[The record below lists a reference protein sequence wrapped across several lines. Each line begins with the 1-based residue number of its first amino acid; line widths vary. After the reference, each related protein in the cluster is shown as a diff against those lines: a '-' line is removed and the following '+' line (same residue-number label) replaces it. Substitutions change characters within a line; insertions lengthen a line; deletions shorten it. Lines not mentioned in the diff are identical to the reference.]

1 MAPKVVIC
9 ADSCLK
15 RLINAKVWCC
25 PSASATGRI
34 RRKRRRG
41 SKRIQMTSSPSK
53 TNKTSRNII
62 VRFFSNLGPGLI
74 TGAADDD
81 PSGIATYSTAGALLG
96 TGQLWT
102 ALITWPLMASVQMM
116 CARIG
121 MVTGRGLAGAFQH
134 KFPRAVIAVFA
145 IALLIANT
153 INIGADLSGMADAAE
168 MLSGIKSHYF
178 VVIFGVA
185 IAVATVQFRYH
196 QIASILKYLALTLFA
211 YVITAFVIGP
221 QWSKVAHDTFIPSLP
236 KGHEG
241 WAMLVAILGTTISPY
256 LFFWQ
261 SSQEVEEEKA
271 MGRRMLAWRRGAT
284 RREIAV
290 RKMDVGIGTFFSN
303 LVMYFI
309 ILSTALTLHAHG
321 TMNIETTKQAAEAL
335 LPLAEKFAYL
345 LFTVGIIGVGF
356 LAIPTLSG
364 SAAYAFAETFG
375 WHQGLDA
382 KFRSAHAFYAVVVLS
397 TLIGVA
403 LDFAGVNP
411 VKALY
416 WTAIINGL
424 LAPFLL
430 TGVWLVA
437 SDRKIM
443 QDQPSSRLGLAAVGI
458 TTLLMFAAAIGM
470 FVF

>member
-1 MAPKVVIC
+1 MPQDPAPRPKNPI
-9 ADSCLK
+9 K
-15 RLINAKVWCC
+15 W
-25 PSASATGRI
+25 
-34 RRKRRRG
+34 
-41 SKRIQMTSSPSK
+41 
-53 TNKTSRNII
+53 
-62 VRFFSNLGPGLI
+62 FFSNLGPGLI
-74 TGAADDD
+74 SGAADDD
-81 PSGIATYSTAGALLG
+81 PSGIATYSSAGALLG

-121 MVTGRGLAGAFQH
+121 MVTGQGLAGALRK
-134 KFPRAVIAVFA
+134 KFPKPLIAIA
-145 IALLIANT
+145 ALALLIANT

-168 MLSGIKSHYF
+168 MLSGINSHYF
-178 VVIFGVA
+178 VIFFGLG
-185 IAVATVQFRYH
+185 IAVATVRFRYH
-196 QIASILKYLALTLFA
+196 QIANVLKWLALTLFA
-211 YVITAFVIGP
+211 SVITGFVIGP
-221 QWSKVAHDTFIPSLP
+221 DWSKVAHDTFVPSLP

-271 MGRRMLAWRRGAT
+271 IGRRMLAWRQGAT
-284 RREIAV
+284 RREIGV
-290 RKMDVGIGTFFSN
+290 RKMDVGTGTFFSN

-321 TMNIETTKQAAEAL
+321 TTNIETTKQAAEAL
-335 LPLAEKFAYL
+335 LPLAGKLAYL

-356 LAIPTLSG
+356 LAIPTLAG
-364 SAAYAFAETFG
+364 SAAYAFAETFH
-375 WHQGLDA
+375 WRQGLDS
-382 KFRSAHAFYAVVVLS
+382 KFTSARAFYGVIILS
-397 TLIGVA
+397 TLMGVA
-403 LDFAGVNP
+403 LHFADVNP

-424 LAPFLL
+424 LAPFLMV
-430 TGVWLVA
+430 GVWLVA

-443 QDQPSSRLGLAAVGI
+443 QTQPSSQLGLASVGI

-470 FVF
+470 FIF